1 MPELLLCADLSHFV
15 VVTETHPADWKLTEA
30 IDALADR
37 VIHIHARVGYEEGP
51 QVNDPRVSIQSKTKA
66 PEWEDHGSRKPP
78 SLHYS

>member
-1 MPELLLCADLSHFV
+1 VPELLLCADLSHFV

-51 QVNDPRVSIQSKTKA
+51 QVNDPRVS
-66 PEWEDHGSRKPP
+66 
-78 SLHYS
+78 